1 MNNYI
6 KLGWRNLW
14 RNKRRTLITIAS
26 IFFAMLFALIMRS
39 FQLGSYDHMVNNV
52 VQSYTGFIQVQ
63 NKKYWD
69 DKVIDNSFPISD
81 SLINLVKSTD
91 NVTDVVPRLET
102 FALASYGLQ
111 TKGVMVVGIQPSV
124 EDHLTKLS
132 NRLIKG
138 NYLDDHKD
146 GLLVSERLA
155 DYLKINVNDSLVL
168 ISQGYHGMSANG
180 IFQVKGIIHLPTPDL
195 DNKMIYM
202 NLKSC
207 EDLYSAPGMLTSL
220 ALNLK
225 DPHHLNSTLT
235 EITQKLNNENY
246 AVLSWKEILT
256 DLVQQIEVD
265 NYSGQI
271 MLGILYM
278 VIAFGV
284 FGTVL
289 MMTSERKREF
299 AVMVAVGMQ
308 KSKLFIIVL
317 IEMIFIGIIGTILG
331 IIGSLPI
338 IIYYYINPI
347 RLTGEYEK
355 MMEAYGIEPV
365 MPMALNWEIFL
376 NQFII
381 VLILVFLAIAYPLIS
396 ISKIN
401 VIKGLRG

>member
-6 KLGWRNLW
+6 KLGWRNIW
-14 RNKRRTLITIAS
+14 RNKRRTLITVGS
-26 IFFAMLFALIMRS
+26 IFFAMLFAMVMRS
-39 FQLGSYDHMVNNV
+39 FQIGSYDHMVNNV
-52 VQSYTGFIQVQ
+52 VQSYTGFIQIQ
-63 NKKYWD
+63 NEKYWD

-81 SLINLVKSTD
+81 SLINMVKNTN

-111 TKGVMVVGIQPSV
+111 TKGVLVVGIQPSV

-138 NYLDDHKD
+138 SYLDDQN
-146 GLLVSERLA
+146 GGVLVSERLA
-155 DYLKINVNDSLVL
+155 DYLKIDVNDSLVL
-168 ISQGYHGMSANG
+168 IGQGYHGMSANG
-180 IFQVKGIIHLPTPDL
+180 IFPVKGIIHLPTPDL

-202 NLKSC
+202 NLKAC
-207 EDLYSAPGMLTSL
+207 EDLYSAPDMLTSL
-220 ALNLK
+220 SLNLK
-225 DPHHLNSTLT
+225 DPHKLNSTAAELKK
-235 EITQKLNNENY
+235 ELYNMDY
-246 AVLSWKEILT
+246 AVLSWKDILT
-256 DLVQQIEVD
+256 DLVQQIEID

-308 KSKLFIIVL
+308 KSKLFIVAL
-317 IEMIFIGIIGTILG
+317 IEMIFIGILGTILG
-331 IIGSLPI
+331 MVGSLPI
-338 IIYYYINPI
+338 IVYYYLNPI
-347 RLTGEYEK
+347 RLTGESEK
-355 MMEAYGIEPV
+355 MMEVYGIEPI
-365 MPMALNWEIFL
+365 MPFALDWHIFL

-381 VLILVFLAIAYPLIS
+381 VLILVLLAIAYPLIS